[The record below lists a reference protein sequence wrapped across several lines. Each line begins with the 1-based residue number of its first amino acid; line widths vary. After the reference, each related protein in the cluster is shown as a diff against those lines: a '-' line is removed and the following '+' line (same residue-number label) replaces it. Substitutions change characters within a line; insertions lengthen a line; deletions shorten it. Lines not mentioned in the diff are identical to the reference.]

1 VEEIELYYK
10 KHSKQIYCFLMNL
23 VHDPKLAEELTQET
37 FYQAMKSIKNFRGEC
52 KPSVWLCQIAKH
64 VWYHYLE
71 KKKRQE
77 FLNIDEIKT
86 ETCLCGNVEDEMI
99 RRQEKVYLYK
109 KIQLLNEIMRNVIYL
124 RLVSDLS
131 FLEIGEIM
139 GKSETWARVTYYRAK
154 NKLME
159 GENQ

>member
-1 VEEIELYYK
+1 
-10 KHSKQIYCFLMNL
+10 
-23 VHDPKLAEELTQET
+23 
-37 FYQAMKSIKNFRGEC
+37 
-52 KPSVWLCQIAKH
+52 
-64 VWYHYLE
+64 
-71 KKKRQE
+71 
-77 FLNIDEIKT
+77 
-86 ETCLCGNVEDEMI
+86 MI

-109 KIQLLNEIMRNVIYL
+109 KIQLLNETMRNVIYL